1 VISNPGVSRAFSI
14 VALLF
19 VTTLSFNSSPALAGH
34 GRNHSKLAAPRITA
48 QPTSQTVTAGQT
60 ATFTVGVS
68 GTTPLLYQWKKNGSP
83 IAGATSPTYS
93 TAAISASDSGSQ
105 FSVAVSNTV
114 GNTSSNAA
122 TLTVTPPATTLL
134 LNASVST
141 LNFGNVTV
149 PGSSSQNISLTNAGN
164 ASVTISQ
171 VLVSGA
177 GFNAGG
183 SAAGLILS
191 PGQST
196 SFSVVFAPS
205 ASGAAIGSVTVSS
218 NATNSPSTIAL
229 AGTGI
234 APVSHSVALSWAP
247 GPTGIVGYNTY
258 VGSASGGPY
267 LRLTSAPLQST
278 SFVDS
283 SVQSG
288 QTYYYVVTS
297 LDSAN
302 QESAYSA
309 EVSATLP

>member
-1 VISNPGVSRAFSI
+1 MKSNSGFPRAARTA
-14 VALLF
+14 ALLF
-19 VTTLSFNSSPALAGH
+19 AAAFSFSAIPALAG
-34 GRNHSKLAAPRITA
+34 NSHSHVKRAIPRITA
-48 QPTSQTVTAGQT
+48 QPVSQVVTAGQT
-60 ATFTVGVS
+60 ATFAVGVS
-68 GTTPLLYQWKKNGSP
+68 GTAPLYYQWKKNGSP
-83 IAGATSPTYS
+83 IAGATLPTYA
-93 TAAISASDSGSQ
+93 TAPMTASDSGSQ
-105 FSVAVSNTV
+105 FSVAISNTA
-114 GNTSSNAA
+114 GSADSSAA
-122 TLTVTPPATTLL
+122 TLTVTAPATTLL

-164 ASVTISQ
+164 SAVTISQ

-205 ASGAAIGSVTVSS
+205 ASGPAIGSVTVSS

-229 AGTGI
+229 AGTGV
-234 APVSHSVALSWAP
+234 APVSHSVTLSWSAAS
-247 GPTGIVGYNTY
+247 GVTGYNTY
-258 VGSASGGPY
+258 VSSAPGGPY

-297 LDSAN
+297 LDSTN
-302 QESAYSA
+302 QESAYST

>member
-1 VISNPGVSRAFSI
+1 VASI

-34 GRNHSKLAAPRITA
+34 GRNHSKLAAPHITA

-60 ATFTVGVS
+60 ATFAVGVS
-68 GTTPLLYQWKKNGSP
+68 GTTPLYYQWKKNGSP

-93 TAAISASDSGSQ
+93 TAAMSASDSGSQ

-114 GNTSSNAA
+114 GSADSGAA
-122 TLTVTPPATTLL
+122 TLTVMPATTLL

-141 LNFGNVTV
+141 LNFGSVTV
-149 PGSSSQNISLTNAGN
+149 PGSSSQNITLTNAGN
-164 ASVTISQ
+164 SAVTISQ

-191 PGQST
+191 PAQST
-196 SFSVVFAPS
+196 SFSVLFAPS
-205 ASGAAIGSVTVSS
+205 ASGPAIGSVMVSS

-229 AGTGI
+229 AGTGVV
-234 APVSHSVALSWAP
+234 PVSHSVALSWAP

-267 LRLTSAPLQST
+267 LRLTSAPLPST
-278 SFVDS
+278 SLVDS

-288 QTYYYVVTS
+288 QTYYYVVTA
-297 LDSAN
+297 LDATN
-302 QESAYSA
+302 KESAYSA
-309 EVSATLP
+309 EVSASLP